1 MFFSGLS
8 GNSFPGCYLMLDLTV
23 SIILSVYDIL
33 SFIGLDYI
41 VGVSV
46 LICALAFLHRITK
59 KARFYNFT
67 VFHVEQREISALFC
81 FT

>member
-1 MFFSGLS
+1 
-8 GNSFPGCYLMLDLTV
+8 MLDLTV

-46 LICALAFLHRITK
+46 LICALSFLHRITK
-59 KARFYNFT
+59 K
-67 VFHVEQREISALFC
+67 SAVL
-81 FT
+81 